1 MHSDTEKALLS
12 GELGDR
18 APSFLEQAALC
29 GGVSYVQ
36 GPVAGFPIKQ
46 RWVGTGKYWAWY
58 GQPHFLSM
66 NPLHLELVS

>member
-36 GPVAGFPIKQ
+36 GPVAGFPIKTK
-46 RWVGTGKYWAWY
+46 VGG
-58 GQPHFLSM
+58 HR
-66 NPLHLELVS
+66 